1 MFLFVLYF
9 SSIPVRSLLRMRWS
23 IVTRKIEKSVGAM
36 PHLVDESCIAAE
48 VVAAVDINTVANEV
62 YKHNFP
68 NTYLCAKT
76 IEGMALDEFNKLDF
90 DMILMSPPCQPFT
103 RIGSQ
108 KDVLDPR
115 TKSFLYIL
123 DILPRLSKIP
133 KYILLENV
141 KGFETS
147 VARDKLIE
155 TLESCRY
162 TYQAFLLSPTLLS
175 IPNSRLRY
183 FLLAKLQPDAF
194 CFQTSHQILKYFP
207 DHDDTDLRSTDG
219 SSFNQISS
227 TEGDKKEQK
236 DPEYCAENGK
246 SQANVNLLYK
256 LETPEHLKHKQIQN
270 NDLSIRMIQDFL
282 EEGLQDPSPYIIPS
296 KSLLRYALILDIVEQ
311 TCRRSVCF
319 TKGYGHYVEGTGSVL
334 KTASDVE
341 LSEIFQSFQALSE
354 DEKLNQLS
362 KLKLRYFTPR
372 EIANL
377 HGFPPEF
384 NFPEKISLRQSYRL
398 LGNSLN
404 IHVVAKL
411 IRLMVE

>member
-1 MFLFVLYF
+1 MMEPD
-9 SSIPVRSLLRMRWS
+9 IPSPLLRVLELYSGIGGMHYAL
-23 IVTRKIEKSVGAM
+23 KG
-36 PHLVDESCIAAE
+36 SCIAAE

-62 YKHNFP
+62 YKCNFP
-68 NTYLCAKT
+68 NTCIYPKT
-76 IEGMALDEFNKLDF
+76 IEGMTVDEFNKLNF

-103 RIGSQ
+103 SLA
-108 KDVLDPR
+108 KP
-115 TKSFLYIL
+115 
-123 DILPRLSKIP
+123 P

-147 VARDKLIE
+147 VARDKLIQ

-162 TYQAFLLSPTLLS
+162 SYQEFLLSPTLLG

-194 CFQTSHQILKYFP
+194 CFQTFTQVLEQFP
-207 DHDDTDLRSTDG
+207 DHDSVEATNA
-219 SSFNQISS
+219 SSFTQTLSADDNKKKGNNSDCCTNEIISGRDE
-227 TEGDKKEQK
+227 T
-236 DPEYCAENGK
+236 
-246 SQANVNLLYK
+246 VLYK
-256 LETPEHLKHKQIQN
+256 LETLRHVKRKHSQDN
-270 NDLSIRMIQDFL
+270 NSSMQMIQDFL
-282 EEGLQDPSPYIIPS
+282 EEELEDPSPYFIPP
-296 KSLLRYALILDIVEQ
+296 KSLLRYALILDIVGQ

-319 TKGYGHYVEGTGSVL
+319 TKGYGCYMEGTGSVL

-341 LSEIFQSFQALSE
+341 LALVFQSFETLSE
-354 DEKLNQLS
+354 DEKLTQLA

-384 NFPEKISLRQSYRL
+384 SFPEEISLKQRYRL

-411 IRLMVE
+411 IKLMVE

>member
-1 MFLFVLYF
+1 MMEPEVPLRVLELY
-9 SSIPVRSLLRMRWS
+9 SGIGGMHYAL
-23 IVTRKIEKSVGAM
+23 K
-36 PHLVDESCIAAE
+36 ESCIAAK

-62 YKHNFP
+62 YKRNFP
-68 NTYLCAKT
+68 YTYLCAKT
-76 IEGMALDEFNKLDF
+76 IEGMTLDEFNKLDF

-103 RIGSQ
+103 SRVGSQ

-123 DILPRLSKIP
+123 DILPRLSKTP

-147 VARDKLIE
+147 VARDKLIQ

-162 TYQAFLLSPTLLS
+162 TYQAFLLSPTLLG

-183 FLLAKLQPDAF
+183 FLLAKLQPDTF
-194 CFQTSHQILKYFP
+194 CFQIYHQILKHFP
-207 DHDDTDLRSTDG
+207 DHDDTDLKSTDG
-219 SSFNQISS
+219 SRLNQILSTEGNKKEQISS
-227 TEGDKKEQK
+227 
-236 DPEYCAENGK
+236 EYCAENGK

-256 LETPEHLKHKQIQN
+256 LETPEHQKQKQIQN
-270 NDLSIRMIQDFL
+270 NNLSIQMIQDFL
-282 EEGLQDPSPYIIPS
+282 EEGLQDPSPYFIPP
-296 KSLLRYALILDIVEQ
+296 KLLLRYALILDIVGR

-341 LSEIFQSFQALSE
+341 LSVVFQSFDALSE
-354 DEKLNQLS
+354 DEKLTQLS

-384 NFPEKISLRQSYRL
+384 SFPEKISLRQSYRL

-411 IRLMVE
+411 IQLMVE

>member
-1 MFLFVLYF
+1 MMEPQASLRVLELY
-9 SSIPVRSLLRMRWS
+9 SGIGGMHYAL
-23 IVTRKIEKSVGAM
+23 K
-36 PHLVDESCIAAE
+36 ESCIAAE

-76 IEGMALDEFNKLDF
+76 IEGMALDDFNKLEF

-123 DILPRLSKIP
+123 EILPRLSKTP

-147 VARDKLIE
+147 VASDKLIQ

-162 TYQAFLLSPTLLS
+162 TYQAFLLSPTLLGV
-175 IPNSRLRY
+175 PNSRLRY
-183 FLLAKLQPDAF
+183 FLLAKLQPDTF
-194 CFQTSHQILKYFP
+194 CFQTSHQILKHFP
-207 DHDDTDLRSTDG
+207 DHDDADLRSRDG
-219 SSFNQISS
+219 SSFNQMLS
-227 TEGDKKEQK
+227 TDSNKKEQNK
-236 DPEYCAENGK
+236 SEYCAENGK
-246 SQANVNLLYK
+246 SQVNLLYK
-256 LETPEHLKHKQIQN
+256 LETSEHQKQKQIQDN
-270 NDLSIRMIQDFL
+270 NLSIQLIQDFL
-282 EEGLQDPSPYIIPS
+282 EEGLQNPSLYFIPP
-296 KSLLRYALILDIVEQ
+296 KSLLRYALILDIVGQ

-341 LSEIFQSFQALSE
+341 LSEVFQSFQALSE

-377 HGFPPEF
+377 HGFPSEF
-384 NFPEKISLRQSYRL
+384 SFPEKTSLRQRYRL